1 MEITRLTDLVGAD
14 PREVER
20 LILEI
25 EQRSPSD
32 RSALLGELAQALRFG
47 DPRQAEPGG
56 AARSPAAP
64 RTDLADAAAVDL
76 GFD

>member
-14 PREVER
+14 SQEVER
-20 LILEI
+20 LIVEI

-32 RSALLGELAQALRFG
+32 RSALLAELARALRFG
-47 DPRQAEPGG
+47 DPRQAEHGG
-56 AARSPAAP
+56 TARSSAAA